1 MSFPKGF
8 LWGGATAANQFEGA
22 YNEDGKGLSTADVMT
37 NGTHQEARRITY
49 TMPDG
54 SKHSQA
60 VMPFK
65 SLPDGAVLECHE
77 GEYYPSHQ
85 AIDFY
90 HHYQED
96 IKLFAEM
103 GFNCFRLSINWGRIF
118 PNGDDE
124 TPNEKG
130 LEFYD
135 RVFDECLKYGIE
147 PVVTISHYETPLNL
161 ANKYGGWLDR
171 RLVGFFEKYCETI
184 FKRYKDKVKYWMTFN
199 EINNQANYNDQF
211 FPFTNSGIAYK
222 EGDDREQIMYQAAHY
237 ELVASAKAVQIG
249 KAINPDF
256 EIGCMIAMCPIY
268 PATCKPA
275 DVLMAQKAM
284 EKRYYFTDV
293 HVHGTYPGYM
303 MTYFDRKGYDLD
315 VTPEDLAELKKG
327 TVDYIGFS
335 YYMSFA
341 ITHKEENVYFDYH
354 EQEDF
359 VRNEYI
365 GI

>member
-199 EINNQANYNDQF
+199 EINVLSGWCQIGVHDNCPQNLFQAHHHIF
-211 FPFTNSGIAYK
+211 
-222 EGDDREQIMYQAAHY
+222 
-237 ELVASAKAVQIG
+237 VASAKAVLLGHKINPQNQIG
-249 KAINPDF
+249 MMVSYTPSYPMTCRPEDVMEAIQFNRQKHFYMDVQVKGYYPEYQLKEF
-256 EIGCMIAMCPIY
+256 ERNNIHI
-268 PATCKPA
+268 
-275 DVLMAQKAM
+275 QM
-284 EKRYYFTDV
+284 EKD
-293 HVHGTYPGYM
+293 
-303 MTYFDRKGYDLD
+303 DL
-315 VTPEDLAELKKG
+315 EIKKELSISLDLVIICQLFLQQIQMQKKQ
-327 TVDYIGFS
+327 
-335 YYMSFA
+335 
-341 ITHKEENVYFDYH
+341 KE
-354 EQEDF
+354 
-359 VRNEYI
+359 I
-365 GI
+365 SL

>member
-124 TPNEKG
+124 EPNEAG
-130 LEFYD
+130 LNYYEEMFNYML
-135 RVFDECLKYGIE
+135 ELGME
-147 PVVTISHYETPLNL
+147 PVITISHYETPIHLVEQ
-161 ANKYGGWLDR
+161 YGGWKSRELIC
-171 RLVGFFEKYCETI
+171 FFEKYCRTLLI
-184 FKRYKDKVKYWMTFN
+184 VIK
-199 EINNQANYNDQF
+199 I
-211 FPFTNSGIAYK
+211 
-222 EGDDREQIMYQAAHY
+222 
-237 ELVASAKAVQIG
+237 
-249 KAINPDF
+249 
-256 EIGCMIAMCPIY
+256 
-268 PATCKPA
+268 
-275 DVLMAQKAM
+275 
-284 EKRYYFTDV
+284 
-293 HVHGTYPGYM
+293 
-303 MTYFDRKGYDLD
+303 
-315 VTPEDLAELKKG
+315 
-327 TVDYIGFS
+327 
-335 YYMSFA
+335 
-341 ITHKEENVYFDYH
+341 
-354 EQEDF
+354 
-359 VRNEYI
+359 
-365 GI
+365 

>member
-1 MSFPKGF
+1 
-8 LWGGATAANQFEGA
+8 
-22 YNEDGKGLSTADVMT
+22 
-37 NGTHQEARRITY
+37 
-49 TMPDG
+49 MPDG

-130 LEFYD
+130 LEFYA

-184 FKRYKDKVKYWMTFN
+184 FNRYKDKVKT
-199 EINNQANYNDQF
+199 
-211 FPFTNSGIAYK
+211 
-222 EGDDREQIMYQAAHY
+222 H
-237 ELVASAKAVQIG
+237 
-249 KAINPDF
+249 
-256 EIGCMIAMCPIY
+256 
-268 PATCKPA
+268 
-275 DVLMAQKAM
+275 
-284 EKRYYFTDV
+284 
-293 HVHGTYPGYM
+293 
-303 MTYFDRKGYDLD
+303 
-315 VTPEDLAELKKG
+315 
-327 TVDYIGFS
+327 FS
-335 YYMSFA
+335 
-341 ITHKEENVYFDYH
+341 K
-354 EQEDF
+354 
-359 VRNEYI
+359 
-365 GI
+365 